1 MLSNLFPLL
10 AAILAAVSA
19 QLVKPPFHY
28 LFEHEWDLGKIF
40 DSGGFPSSHTAMV
53 TAITIAIGIVEGID
67 SSLFAV
73 ILVFSLIVCY
83 DAANVRYYAGKNIQ
97 ITQQLIKDIQ
107 DLTQTKLDDPIY
119 LTRIKDI
126 LGHKWI
132 EVFGGLLWG
141 ALTAGL
147 CYLFLY

>member
-10 AAILAAVSA
+10 AAIFAAVSA
-19 QLVKPPFHY
+19 QLVKPLFHY

-53 TAITIAIGIVEGID
+53 TALTIAIGIVEGID

-107 DLTQTKLDDPIY
+107 DLTQTQLNDPIY
-119 LTRIKDI
+119 LTKIKDI